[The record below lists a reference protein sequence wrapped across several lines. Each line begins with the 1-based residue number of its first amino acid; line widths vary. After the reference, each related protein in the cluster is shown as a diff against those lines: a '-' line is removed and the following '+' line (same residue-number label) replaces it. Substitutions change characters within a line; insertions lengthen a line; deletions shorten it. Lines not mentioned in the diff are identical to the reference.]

1 MNSVEIERNTQHELP
16 VAGVTSE
23 EPVPGSAYKRTPLQQ
38 LRPWDHQELAGS
50 ASGESGSTAGGRAG
64 QGAAAAGVSPLGTL
78 VLTAL
83 VAVIG
88 LSLVRRR

>member
-1 MNSVEIERNTQHELP
+1 MNSVEIESNAQDSLP
-16 VAGVTSE
+16 ATGITSE

-38 LRPWDHQELAGS
+38 LRPWDHQELADS
-50 ASGESGSTAGGRAG
+50 TSGSSGRTGSDRSG
-64 QGAAAAGVSPLGTL
+64 QGAAGAAMSPLGTL

-88 LSLVRRR
+88 LCLVRRR

>member
-1 MNSVEIERNTQHELP
+1 MNSTPEAAQSSPHLP
-16 VAGVTSE
+16 ATGAPSE

-38 LRPWDHQELAGS
+38 LRPWDHQELAGPAPGNS
-50 ASGESGSTAGGRAG
+50 RHGGGRRAPSPEG
-64 QGAAAAGVSPLGTL
+64 AGVSPLGTL

-88 LSLVRRR
+88 LGLMRRR

>member
-1 MNSVEIERNTQHELP
+1 MPNLP
-16 VAGVTSE
+16 VTGAPSE

-38 LRPWDHQELAGS
+38 LRPWDHQELAGPAPGNS
-50 ASGESGSTAGGRAG
+50 RHGDERRASSREGAGT
-64 QGAAAAGVSPLGTL
+64 SPLGTL

-88 LSLVRRR
+88 LGLMRRR